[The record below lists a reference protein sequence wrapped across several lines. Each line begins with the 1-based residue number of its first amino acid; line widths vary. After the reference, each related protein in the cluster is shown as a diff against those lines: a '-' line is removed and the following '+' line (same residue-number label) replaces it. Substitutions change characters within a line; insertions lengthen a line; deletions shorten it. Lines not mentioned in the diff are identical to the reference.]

1 MKNLLSSLFN
11 RKNEPQSESF
21 ASIDPKRILFS
32 IPTLSDDIA
41 PLEPLRVRP
50 SSKDFAFHEDDWSQI
65 EFFPRSQLNT
75 VQQLLKEYTQ
85 FEKDHRANGGW
96 SEVYVRK
103 IQRVPVLSAPD
114 PIEILEELLGV
125 KVGPGPI
132 LYTSSEITG
141 RVKNGFSIPLGG
153 NVTIYGYVD
162 HQDIPVLGA
171 NVGKNPDDLRL
182 TDAFMKL
189 NASDEV
195 FLVDWRAQL
204 LMIDF
209 DEASKIEVWRP

>member
-1 MKNLLSSLFN
+1 MKNLLSSIFN
-11 RKNEPQSESF
+11 RKTGLQPESF

-50 SSKDFAFHEDDWSQI
+50 SSKDFAFHEDEWSQI
-65 EFFPRSQLNT
+65 EFFPRNKLYT
-75 VQQLLKEYTQ
+75 VQQLLKEYKQ
-85 FEKDHRANGGW
+85 FELAHRANRGW

-103 IQRVPVLSAPD
+103 IQRVPVLSSVD
-114 PIEILEELLGV
+114 PIAKLEGLLGV

-132 LYTSSEITG
+132 LYTSSEISG
-141 RVKNGFSIPLGG
+141 RVRNGFSIPLGG

-171 NVGKNPDDLRL
+171 NIGKNPDDLRL
-182 TDAFMKL
+182 TDAFTKIH
-189 NASDEV
+189 ASDEV
-195 FLVDWRAQL
+195 ILVDWRAQL
-204 LMIDF
+204 LMIDV
-209 DEASKIEVWRP
+209 DKTSQIEVWRP